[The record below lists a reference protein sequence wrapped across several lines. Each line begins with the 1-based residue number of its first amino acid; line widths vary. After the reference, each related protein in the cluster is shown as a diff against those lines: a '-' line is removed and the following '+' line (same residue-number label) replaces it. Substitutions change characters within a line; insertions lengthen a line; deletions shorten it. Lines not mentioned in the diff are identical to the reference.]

1 MVIGAVVFAAGAV
14 MTFTGRREEPADPP
28 SNPPTVRNTDTL
40 KSRSDGMEDSKRKG
54 NEFEDFVADILKA
67 NSLTIKEWNKGTV
80 TDNGAFGEN
89 ALDPDMLVI
98 DRQTKINLEYWL
110 ECKFRSSIPSG
121 GFELKDY
128 QMNRYADRQ
137 RDSKR
142 KVLVALGLGGSP
154 DNPERFFIIPLDSLL
169 RFKHIPEKYIVKYQV
184 EDPKQNLKRHI
195 RDYFFDAVFKKSE
208 GKGH

>member
-154 DNPERFFIIPLDSLL
+154 GNPERFFYHPS
-169 RFKHIPEKYIVKYQV
+169 RFAPEVQAYSGEIYCQV
-184 EDPKQNLKRHI
+184 SGGG
-195 RDYFFDAVFKKSE
+195 SE
-208 GKGH
+208 AESKTAYTGLFL